1 VSRQRSVRNG
11 DQKKT
16 RISTENKGRASCSA
30 SVVTRGRDRGSKTDI
45 VRPSDEVLEDL
56 IAVLLLNHGSGRLQ
70 DISDV
75 VDESFSIVGEVLG
88 IHERVLL
95 EIEEVGVELFVGWE
109 VTSLNSFDGLGS
121 R

>member
-1 VSRQRSVRNG
+1 MSRQRSVRNG
-11 DQKKT
+11 EQKKQGSAQKIKEE
-16 RISTENKGRASCSA
+16 RHARPASSQ
-30 SVVTRGRDRGSKTDI
+30 RGRDRGSKTDI

-109 VTSLNSFDGLGS
+109 ITSLNSFDGLGS